1 MCPHGAPAGVS
12 RGEESEEGGDG
23 YIFGERPKEG
33 PPFLFVIKFGP
44 RHPQFS
50 PWLSLGHFRWFFG
63 ALLLRL
69 GMLWWR
75 WVLSSRF
82 LLIFGGLREVPGWS
96 LCSSNI
102 LNNEVC

>member
-1 MCPHGAPAGVS
+1 MYPHGAPAGVS

-23 YIFGERPKEG
+23 YILVEG
-33 PPFLFVIKFGP
+33 LPSLFDIKIGP
-44 RHPQFS
+44 RRPTSS
-50 PWLSLGHFRWFFG
+50 PWLSLGHSRWFFG

-96 LCSSNI
+96 LCS
-102 LNNEVC
+102 